1 MKGMN
6 KIKNRR
12 KQIKLVI
19 YDVEFEVTINTQEV
33 ELYRKAAQYVTNRY
47 AAYYD
52 HYRESKTDFEI
63 GLFAMLDI
71 VVTKCKSTEVFRED
85 DKSPKVEISLEMLDY
100 SIDVTIPQTSE
111 EFYRSAAET
120 VSQSYSDYY
129 EHYKDEKDEHEII
142 LMTLLDLALA
152 EYE

>member
-1 MKGMN
+1 MN

-152 EYE
+152 EYEYE